1 MNIDSLNDRQR
12 EAVLYNDG
20 PLLII
25 AGAGAGKTK
34 TLTTKIAYLIEEEG
48 VSPYNILAITFTNK
62 AAKEMK
68 DRVRNLI
75 GPDANYIQIST
86 FHSLGLKILKEN
98 YDFLG
103 YEKNFIILDSDDTL
117 RNTAVET
124 IYKICKGLKIPM
136 SELMSFST
144 NPEPTS
150 EEAVQRIKTALGKV
164 PADKAVKIAQIVE
177 EMVDII

>member
-1 MNIDSLNDRQR
+1 MSFER
-12 EAVLYNDG
+12 ER
-20 PLLII
+20 
-25 AGAGAGKTK
+25 
-34 TLTTKIAYLIEEEG
+34 IAYTVGNRIREFRVMKKMSQET
-48 VSPYNILAITFTNK
+48 LAF
-62 AAKEMK
+62 
-68 DRVRNLI
+68 
-75 GPDANYIQIST
+75 
-86 FHSLGLKILKEN
+86 
-98 YDFLG
+98 
-103 YEKNFIILDSDDTL
+103 DSDIHPAYLSQVERGENCPT
-117 RNTAVET
+117 VET

>member
-1 MNIDSLNDRQR
+1 MSFER
-12 EAVLYNDG
+12 ER
-20 PLLII
+20 
-25 AGAGAGKTK
+25 
-34 TLTTKIAYLIEEEG
+34 IAYTVGTRIREFRVMKKMSQET
-48 VSPYNILAITFTNK
+48 LAF
-62 AAKEMK
+62 
-68 DRVRNLI
+68 
-75 GPDANYIQIST
+75 
-86 FHSLGLKILKEN
+86 
-98 YDFLG
+98 
-103 YEKNFIILDSDDTL
+103 DSDIHPAYLSQVERGEKCPT
-117 RNTAVET
+117 VET